1 MTFAPATEAE
11 SGAKRRIGD
20 ILLELGFVGE
30 EALAKAAEEQEKSGQ
45 PLGQILVEHGAITR
59 LELASA
65 LAEQWSDQVSIS
77 PLPAPTAPP
86 RAVPQQPRHHDED
99 RYAARLQEAVADLT
113 QRVRMPD
120 TENPLDSRLVELA
133 ERVEATVART
143 QRLEATVAT
152 LVENLEGMTSG
163 VEEAFSVLQSGMS
176 GLAMDLARMETTIV
190 DLAARTAE
198 PAADPALTARIDDLW
213 KLVHELSDRPLVDA
227 DARERADELAARLEV
242 LADRASL
249 EQVEGSLDGLRS
261 SLDDLGDLRA
271 AVAELET
278 RPAGSPELDARLER
292 LEARLNE
299 YGAAAADTTAV
310 ESLTG
315 RLDAALATQSAL
327 EASLGA
333 IDERLEL
340 LAQDLASRADA
351 SLAEH
356 VATVE
361 GRLGGLVSGEDLSL
375 ALERTREELASMP
388 PESDPRIDELAR
400 ELTSVRDELHEA
412 TAARLDAVEARLQAE
427 LAVFAPIPRPRR
439 RSPPSPSG
447 SRSSP
452 AIATTRKSSPYGW
465 TRSSRACPPT
475 LSAPGSSRPPSSAP
489 ARSSPRSR
497 RSLDPRVDD
506 LARELAS
513 VRDELH
519 QEEAASRLEA
529 IEARLEAGLASS
541 TDPEA
546 AKALAAL
553 SERIEELSRDRHAH
567 DELTARLDALD
578 GRLAGAVTG
587 EELASAIERTR
598 EELAPAPPEPDP
610 RIEKTAARL
619 ETIEARLEAGLASS
633 TDPEAAQAL
642 ASLSERIEELSRER
656 HAQEALAA
664 KLAALESR
672 LPTDTV
678 TAGDL
683 AAAVEELRAEQ
694 ATAIVDTGLEVD
706 PGLEVHCARAMRS
719 READRAARS
728 PRRAAGTCRR
738 ARGAAA
744 LLPSSARSSVAS
756 STRALRPS
764 RALSR
769 RGSPRRGRAAGRGA
783 RTPRG
788 PRGGHRALPDDA
800 RAPQHEPRRARPH
813 PLGDALRTR
822 RHPAPR
828 RARRT
833 GRLARG
839 RRRCLAG
846 RRRPHRRE
854 PGFSRDLEPNEMR
867 QLIRRIEDCEEAAH
881 EGREKLMNR
890 LERMASSIDWRL
902 QRLEAD
908 EPSE

>member
-1 MTFAPATEAE
+1 
-11 SGAKRRIGD
+11 
-20 ILLELGFVGE
+20 
-30 EALAKAAEEQEKSGQ
+30 
-45 PLGQILVEHGAITR
+45 
-59 LELASA
+59 
-65 LAEQWSDQVSIS
+65 
-77 PLPAPTAPP
+77 
-86 RAVPQQPRHHDED
+86 
-99 RYAARLQEAVADLT
+99 
-113 QRVRMPD
+113 MPD

-190 DLAARTAE
+190 DLAASTAE

-400 ELTSVRDELHEA
+400 EVTSVRDELHEA

-427 LAVFAPIPRPRR
+427 LAASTDPEAAKALAALSERIEELSRDRHHQEELAVRLDGIESHLPTDTVSTVELTAALERTREELAPKPQEP
-439 RSPPSPSG
+439 
-447 SRSSP
+447 
-452 AIATTRKSSPYGW
+452 
-465 TRSSRACPPT
+465 
-475 LSAPGSSRPPSSAP
+475 
-489 ARSSPRSR
+489 
-497 RSLDPRVDD
+497 DPRVDD

-541 TDPEA
+541 TDPRRRRPSP
-546 AKALAAL
+546 L
-553 SERIEELSRDRHAH
+553 SPSASR
-567 DELTARLDALD
+567 
-578 GRLAGAVTG
+578 
-587 EELASAIERTR
+587 SSPAIGMPT
-598 EELAPAPPEPDP
+598 
-610 RIEKTAARL
+610 T
-619 ETIEARLEAGLASS
+619 SS
-633 TDPEAAQAL
+633 RPGSTP
-642 ASLSERIEELSRER
+642 S
-656 HAQEALAA
+656 
-664 KLAALESR
+664 
-672 LPTDTV
+672 
-678 TAGDL
+678 TAG
-683 AAAVEELRAEQ
+683 
-694 ATAIVDTGLEVD
+694 
-706 PGLEVHCARAMRS
+706 S
-719 READRAARS
+719 RVPSPARS
-728 PRRAAGTCRR
+728 SRA
-738 ARGAAA
+738 
-744 LLPSSARSSVAS
+744 PSSARARSS
-756 STRALRPS
+756 RPRRRS
-764 RALSR
+764 RIPASR
-769 RGSPRRGRAAGRGA
+769 RRQRGWRRSKHGWRQDSPRRPI
-783 RTPRG
+783 PR
-788 PRGGHRALPDDA
+788 
-800 RAPQHEPRRARPH
+800 PRRPSH
-813 PLGDALRTR
+813 P
-822 RHPAPR
+822 
-828 RARRT
+828 
-833 GRLARG
+833 
-839 RRRCLAG
+839 
-846 RRRPHRRE
+846 
-854 PGFSRDLEPNEMR
+854 SRSGSR
-867 QLIRRIEDCEEAAH
+867 
-881 EGREKLMNR
+881 
-890 LERMASSIDWRL
+890 SS
-902 QRLEAD
+902 
-908 EPSE
+908 P